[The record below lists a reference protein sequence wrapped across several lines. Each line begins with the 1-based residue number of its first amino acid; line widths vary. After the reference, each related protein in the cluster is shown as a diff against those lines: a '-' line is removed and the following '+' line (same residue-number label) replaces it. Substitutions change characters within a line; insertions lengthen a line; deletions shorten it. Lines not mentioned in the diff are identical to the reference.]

1 MISSELVEKI
11 RTCESVPCQN
21 TYRNDLK
28 EAGVEKS
35 HHWRFT
41 YSKNEFEKKVEEGV
55 EYHQALREV
64 SEGLNHSL
72 ERESMTLFY
81 LGKS

>member
-1 MISSELVEKI
+1 MEKI
-11 RTCESVPCQN
+11 RTCENVPCPN

-28 EAGVEKS
+28 KVEIEKS

-41 YSKNEFEKKVEEGV
+41 YSKSEFEKKIENGV
-55 EYHQALREV
+55 EYRLALREV

-81 LGKS
+81 LGKA